1 MTCSDSTRSTS
12 FKIVKKNQLEGFHS
26 LSIPLDPLK
35 PLLIP
40 SKLQVN
46 LESDGIL
53 FLFQSDEGISLIFL
67 DVADKT
73 LNLIDSVYIE
83 FLKKIYFPADDDS
96 SVERKPM
103 QNIKWLDR
111 SFSLSDWTGETETDD
126 SISIGIDGTE
136 ADSLKRNNKLVLKK
150 N

>member
-1 MTCSDSTRSTS
+1 M
-12 FKIVKKNQLEGFHS
+12 
-26 LSIPLDPLK
+26 
-35 PLLIP
+35 
-40 SKLQVN
+40 
-46 LESDGIL
+46 
-53 FLFQSDEGISLIFL
+53 
-67 DVADKT
+67 
-73 LNLIDSVYIE
+73 NLIDSVYIE